1 MAVDPQLD
9 HSFEQMT
16 GTLGQIAVLAKSYY
30 DKLIV
35 LEFQPEQAMQLVVAW
50 QDKFFDTTR
59 AIAEENRK
67 SGGGSMAGGQ

>member
-16 GTLGQIAVLAKSYY
+16 GTLGQIAALAKSYY
-30 DKLIV
+30 NNLIV
-35 LEFQPEQAMQLVVAW
+35 QGFEPDQAMQLVVAW
-50 QDKFFDTTR
+50 QNKFFDTTR

-67 SGGGSMAGGQ
+67 SGGQ